1 MRADDK
7 VFWWYVQHENALA
20 ETHGKAFT
28 GFVLRDRRTRTA
40 MVAIFLMFWASHL
53 TN

>member
-7 VFWWYVQHENALA
+7 VFWWYAQHENALA

-28 GFVLRDRRTRTA
+28 EFVLGDQRIQTA
-40 MVAIFLMFWASHL
+40 MVAILLFWAGHL